1 MHKNLGKW
9 ICSLWLVCL
18 ISLTAFPMEAIA
30 DVPYRTFTKNSYGR
44 NISTQPA
51 YSPAG
56 VLAQEIPIVGDKG
69 ETQYTTLQR
78 PQDLFIAP
86 DDDIYIA
93 DTDNNRIVHLN
104 EQGELVKIIT
114 VPKSPLK
121 QPQGV
126 FVAENGD
133 IYIADTGNKRVVQL
147 NSHGEWIREIGR
159 PESRYVNEAFVYEPT
174 NMVVDKRGFIYVV
187 SKGSYN
193 GIVQFNP
200 EGKFDKFFGTNKTE
214 VTAMDIIRRQFYT
227 KEQLSRQVRLLP
239 VTIRNIDIDERGFI
253 YTVSGSKTE
262 QIKKMNIRGENVWKD
277 IEFNKN
283 MRSFSDLDKKDDIPV
298 AEITDA
304 SVDSNGNVA
313 IIDKSRNIISQYD
326 SNGSLLFYWNGR
338 SVVGKSLVGLTTA
351 PVAVETNSK
360 NRLYILDEA
369 LGLIQVYE
377 PTEFGAAVHEA
388 YRLMQEGKYSEAEK
402 HWENVLK
409 LNAHFSPAYEG
420 LAQAAFFRGEY
431 ERSRELFK
439 LAGDGEGYSDS
450 FWQLRLQWFQANFST
465 LANSVIIT
473 VILIWFFTF
482 LKKKFKFRVIPK
494 MSRLKRKIWYQQA
507 KHVFYILKHPLDGFT
522 DLRFLSKGGYTS
534 AIIILLLTIGTILVK
549 SYYTSF
555 TFNPVPVYAK
565 GSTST
570 LTIFLATWLSW
581 VVCNYLI
588 GSIRQGEA
596 RFKDVFVG
604 SSYSLFPVILLGLP
618 LAALS
623 NIFTLSEMS
632 IYGSIGTG
640 MMLWCGLL
648 FFWNIQALQNYGV
661 GETVVNI
668 LLTVLTMIILW
679 VVIFILIGL
688 SSEFF
693 SFVYTIYQEVSM

>member
-1 MHKNLGKW
+1 MHKHQRKW
-9 ICSLWLVCL
+9 KFALWLACL
-18 ISLTAFPMEAIA
+18 ISLTVFPMDAIA
-30 DVPYRTFTKNSYGR
+30 EVPYQTFSKNSYGR
-44 NISTQPA
+44 TILTQPA

-56 VLAQEIPIVGDKG
+56 VLAQEIPVAGKNG
-69 ETQYTTLQR
+69 EVEYTTLQR
-78 PQDLFIAP
+78 PQDLFIASN
-86 DDDIYIA
+86 DELYIA

-104 EQGELVKIIT
+104 EQGELIRIIT
-114 VPKSPLK
+114 VPESPLK

-126 FVAENGD
+126 YVAENGD

-147 NSHGEWIREIGR
+147 NSRAEWIREIGR
-159 PESRYVNEAFVYEPT
+159 PESRYVNESFVYEPT

-187 SKGSYN
+187 SKGSYH

-239 VTIRNIDIDERGFI
+239 VSIRNIDIDAQGFI

-262 QIKKMNIRGENVWKD
+262 QIKKLNIRGENVWKD
-277 IEFNKN
+277 KEFNKR
-283 MRSFSDLDKKDDIPV
+283 MISFADMDKKEKIA

-304 SVDSNGNVA
+304 SVDSSGNIT
-313 IIDKSRNIISQYD
+313 IIDKSRNIVSQYD
-326 SNGSLLFYWNGR
+326 VNGTLLFYWTGR
-338 SVVGKSLVGLTTA
+338 AAVGKSLVGLTTA
-351 PVAVETNSK
+351 PVAVATNSK

-369 LGLIQVYE
+369 LNLIQVFE
-377 PTEFGAAVHEA
+377 PTEFGAAVHDA

-402 HWENVLK
+402 HWDSVLK

-420 LAQAAFFRGEY
+420 LGQAAFLRGDY
-431 ERSRELFK
+431 ERSGELFK

-450 FWQLRLQWFQANFST
+450 FWQTRLQWFQSNFST
-465 LANSVIIT
+465 LANSLIIT
-473 VILIWFFTF
+473 VILIWLFAY

-494 MSRLKRKIWYQQA
+494 MTGLKRRTWFQQA
-507 KHVFYILKHPLDGFT
+507 KHVFYLLKHPLDGFT
-522 DLRFLSKGGYTS
+522 DLRFMKKGGYLS
-534 AIIILLLTIGTILVK
+534 AIIILLLTIVAILVR
-549 SYYTSF
+549 SFYTSF

-565 GSTST
+565 GATST

-604 SSYSLFPVILLGLP
+604 SSYALVPIVLLGLP
-618 LAALS
+618 LAAIS
-623 NIFTLSEMS
+623 NIFTLSESS
-632 IYGSIGTG
+632 IYSSIGTG

-661 GETVVNI
+661 GETIVNI

-688 SSEFF
+688 STEFF
-693 SFVYTIYQEVSM
+693 SFIYTIYQEVSM